1 MVTVIIWWKEYNYII
16 RNVIYIQN
24 ESYQLKS
31 KPQLHYRYEKQY
43 YNMYGNVIGKDETFK
58 YWLYFMS

>member
-1 MVTVIIWWKEYNYII
+1 MKRIYII
-16 RNVIYIQN
+16 RNVICIQN

-43 YNMYGNVIGKDETFK
+43 YNMYGNVIGKNETFK
-58 YWLYFMS
+58 Y